1 MHRRQIGCLMGVV
14 ILLTWVS
21 VTPAGTVPE
30 EARRFMARGVAA
42 VEMAKSA
49 GDYALAVKEFEQA
62 ARLAPDWPD
71 VYYNLGSVQSKAGD
85 FASAMKS
92 FQRYLDLAP
101 KAPDAAKVREEIF
114 KLEYRQERIK
124 KVAELAGIW
133 LAGTTSFTV
142 SVNDSEFIARG
153 SVGTDGIKVIS
164 DGGALVG
171 KQDRTPRGNSE
182 VVFKGRID
190 GFSIKGMRYRGPFT
204 EGLSDC
210 TIPGDQ
216 SEFTGTVSEDG
227 NRITLNF
234 QRGLYRADRDAGLF
248 FGLDSCTG
256 VTKTGEMPETYVLTR
271 QGGVQGKTDPAGS
284 PGKKLEK
291 GVGLVGMNI
300 SEADPQLIADIVQ
313 GMPAAEAGIKI
324 GDRILRVDGKDAKGL
339 TSQQLVELIRGQ
351 AGSRVTIEVER
362 QGEIKPL
369 GFSLVRK
376 AP

>member
-1 MHRRQIGCLMGVV
+1 MMA
-14 ILLTWVS
+14 ILLSWNALS
-21 VTPAGTVPE
+21 MGQTVPE
-30 EARRFMARGVAA
+30 EAKRFMARGVAA
-42 VEMAKSA
+42 IEMAKSA

-71 VYYNLGSVQSKAGD
+71 VYYNLGSVQAKAGD
-85 FASAMKS
+85 LASAMKS
-92 FQRYLDLAP
+92 YQRYLELAP
-101 KAPDAAKVREEIF
+101 KSPDAAKVRQEIF

-142 SVNDSEFIARG
+142 SVNGSEFIASG

-171 KQDRTPRGNSE
+171 KQDRTPRGNGE

-190 GFSIKGMRYRGPFT
+190 GFSIKGMRYRGPFA

-216 SEFTGTVSEDG
+216 SEFTGAVSEDG
-227 NRITLNF
+227 NRITLIF
-234 QRGLYRADRDAGLF
+234 QKGLYQADRDAGLF

-256 VTKTGEMPETYVLTR
+256 VTKLGEMPEKYVLTR
-271 QGGVQGKTDPAGS
+271 KGGVQGKTDQAG
-284 PGKKLEK
+284 PPREALPK
-291 GVGLVGMNI
+291 GVGLVGLEI
-300 SEADPQLIADIVQ
+300 SKEDPRLVVKVTD
-313 GMPAAEAGIKI
+313 GLPAAEAGIKA
-324 GDRILRVDGKDAKGL
+324 GDRILKVDGKDVG
-339 TSQQLVELIRGQ
+339 QLQVGQIVELIRGQ
-351 AGSRVTIEVER
+351 AGSKVAIEVER
-362 QGEIKPL
+362 QGETKPL
-369 GFSLVRK
+369 AFALIRK